1 MREKRRRKR
10 QRRIFLGSM
19 FGTLAV
25 LAVAYC
31 GVAIY
36 FNSHFFFRTKVN
48 GWKIGGMDMEAAE
61 EKLDKSVEE
70 YLLTIYDRDGEKHHI
85 WVQICA
91 RWLPGEIIGRAEALA
106 MDCRGFPLQGS

>member
-36 FNSHFFFRTKVN
+36 FNSHFFFRT
-48 GWKIGGMDMEAAE
+48 
-61 EKLDKSVEE
+61 
-70 YLLTIYDRDGEKHHI
+70 
-85 WVQICA
+85 
-91 RWLPGEIIGRAEALA
+91 
-106 MDCRGFPLQGS
+106 

>member
-85 WVQICA
+85 Y
-91 RWLPGEIIGRAEALA
+91 GEDIGCKYVP
-106 MDCRGFPLQGS
+106 DGSLEKFVISISKS